1 MLKRST
7 LKKLVTL
14 GLLEVATLVF
24 LLPTHL
30 ANAAGDGWFSIGSFS
45 SSAVSSFLGFFLNE
59 IFKIIFGL
67 IGILATTLNYAIN
80 VRAGGGVPVV
90 SATWHILRDFS
101 NMLFV
106 IILVYVAFATIF
118 DQKNYSFQ
126 SMITRFII
134 VAIMINFSL
143 AIGNIV
149 IDACQVLTNIFLG
162 SIGNVGD
169 RIGQFLNPSLLLPSN
184 VNPADIAASGLTS
197 AVFAVVLGAIMLF
210 SLLVATTFS
219 LIRVPFIWGL
229 LIVSP
234 LAWMSYIMPNSN
246 GWWGKWWGQFIGWNL
261 FLPVYLFFMYIGL
274 LFLSKRDE
282 IMSTVI
288 QVNSGAA
295 NPANTPLLFGLT
307 NTLTFNLIFF
317 YIFTAVIMIGG
328 TGVAVSVT
336 KMMGGTGFEK
346 GLGWAKSWV
355 KRAPVLGGG
364 RSLDSYEYAYG
375 KKMDQ
380 IKKSGFQTPFL
391 NKIYGGEEALN
402 RARTSAGNQWPFV
415 NNKQFTENAKAVY
428 DKTSNDY
435 NTGKIDVARLRGM
448 AEKTSAT
455 SSEGYAYRKLL
466 IEKGGMN
473 GDMFKNSLTQLRGN
487 PYAVNDFV
495 KAAKDKKF
503 AGLKNLKD
511 IALDPSF
518 AHSSYTAG
526 RRDILQF
533 MATDGKMAGGLKI
546 EDVNKAV
553 AILGGKDSP
562 ETKKFIDELGKIRP
576 DLLFEFK
583 MDKDTGAI
591 VDPDDKTKITT
602 RDDFWK
608 KTVRT
613 ESKNIIAMPK
623 DVWNSDDFQKAMRDK
638 FRDLGTTSNRK
649 KFKGSLEKMLSD
661 KGEVRKIVPDEK
673 GKFEKLD
680 VLDLI
685 EGEIG
690 DIDASS
696 IPSSDT
702 PSPAATPPPAT
713 GVSYKNTQEL
723 NQANVIDLR
732 NKKDIEIK

>member
-1 MLKRST
+1 MLKRFI
-7 LKKLVTL
+7 LKKLVIL

-45 SSAVSSFLGFFLNE
+45 SGAVSSFLGFFLNE

-126 SMITRFII
+126 PMITRFII
-134 VAIMINFSL
+134 VAVMINFSL

-346 GLGWAKSWV
+346 GLGWARSFAGKVSGYDLRRDALKSA
-355 KRAPVLGGG
+355 KDARLG
-364 RSLDSYEYAYG
+364 EF
-375 KKMDQ
+375 Q
-380 IKKSGFQTPFL
+380 QQGFKNPYL
-391 NKIYGGEEALN
+391 NKIYGGKNADDRI
-402 RARTSAGNQWPFV
+402 RAGYMDKFGPSGSSEV
-415 NNKQFTENAKAVY
+415 GKQFLKDTEKSYKSAE
-428 DKTSNDY
+428 SDY
-435 NTGKIDVARLRGM
+435 NSGKLNIEQIRAKVSSTNAS
-448 AEKTSAT
+448 SAD
-455 SSEGYAYRKLL
+455 GYAYRKLAASKGVL
-466 IEKGGMN
+466 TDAEFMRTLTSLEKNPAAMK
-473 GDMFKNSLTQLRGN
+473 DLVSTAKGN
-487 PYAVNDFV
+487 
-495 KAAKDKKF
+495 KF
-503 AGLKNLKD
+503 AGIKD
-511 IALDPSF
+511 LRSIALNPRIGGVEFTPTKRDMLI
-518 AHSSYTAG
+518 HISSDEKLAANLTIADIKTAFS
-526 RRDILQF
+526 I
-533 MATDGKMAGGLKI
+533 M
-546 EDVNKAV
+546 
-553 AILGGKDSP
+553 GGKDSP
-562 ETKKFIDELGKIRP
+562 EANTFLKNIEKVRP
-576 DLLFEFK
+576 DLVYNFKKENGLLKSPNDTLFGAIRGAINTDPKNIANLHKDIWSSREFADALREK
-583 MDKDTGAI
+583 LSDQRVSQKNRNSFRNRLENILLENGDDKKLDILENIAPKKRFEDQGDIGDGQTGQQGTGEPQGGTISYREDTGLNHA
-591 VDPDDKTKITT
+591 
-602 RDDFWK
+602 
-608 KTVRT
+608 
-613 ESKNIIAMPK
+613 NI
-623 DVWNSDDFQKAMRDK
+623 
-638 FRDLGTTSNRK
+638 
-649 KFKGSLEKMLSD
+649 
-661 KGEVRKIVPDEK
+661 
-673 GKFEKLD
+673 
-680 VLDLI
+680 
-685 EGEIG
+685 
-690 DIDASS
+690 
-696 IPSSDT
+696 
-702 PSPAATPPPAT
+702 
-713 GVSYKNTQEL
+713 
-723 NQANVIDLR
+723 IDLR